1 MTGGSVSS
9 FKKFIE
15 LYTFQEQVGACLHL
29 VVVLGQSTQ
38 DHFPF
43 KAYLSNYLMHVCI
56 WV

>member
-1 MTGGSVSS
+1 MTGGLVSS

-29 VVVLGQSTQ
+29 VMVLGQSTQ

-43 KAYLSNYLMHVCI
+43 KAYLSNHLMHVCI